1 MAQRQAAKA
10 LTGLATV
17 LHDNK
22 KLVRHNREL
31 RCQPRF
37 ACVPRG
43 SMVHACQ
50 CTGLGNVMTARLQY
64 TKIVPFLQ
72 GNHLPAA

>member
-10 LTGLATV
+10 LTGLATL
-17 LHDNK
+17 LHDYK

-31 RCQPRF
+31 RCQPCC

-43 SMVHACQ
+43 STVHECHGSLHAQ
-50 CTGLGNVMTARLQY
+50 DWAVS
-64 TKIVPFLQ
+64 
-72 GNHLPAA
+72 